1 MPQYKF
7 KALNPDGK
15 LVRGET
21 FAQSEAELTNI
32 LQEAKLDLLS
42 CSQTQHFYQ
51 FRIRKL
57 SDRDLVFMCI
67 HFHELES
74 AGVPLLD
81 SVADLR
87 DSAESDSLK
96 ALMIDV
102 YESLKNGDLLSQ
114 AFSRHERIFDPIFI
128 GLVKAGE
135 KTGNFAESF
144 RQLEEHYKWLL
155 DLKQSLKRA
164 LIYPISMVVIMVFII
179 IMMMIF
185 VVPQLTSFLESQEIP
200 LPVYT
205 KVLIVV
211 STFLLNYWLHLL
223 IFIILFILF
232 VKTSGNLLSGAKYI
246 IDYIKINSP
255 VFGKLLKKIEIARF
269 CRFFSITYS
278 SGMNV
283 TESLQI
289 CQNVITNSVIR
300 ENLKF
305 VEKSVTEGESL
316 TRSLKATGEFPSLVI
331 RMFRIG
337 EEGGNLASTLQ
348 NINHF
353 YDKEVKNTVSALIA
367 IIQPALTV
375 VVGMILLWITVAI
388 FGPIYGNFN
397 F

>member
-15 LVRGET
+15 VVKGET
-21 FAQSEAELTNI
+21 FAQNESELTTI

-42 CSQTQHFYQ
+42 CSQTQRFYQ

-57 SDRDLVFMCI
+57 SHRDLIFMCI

-96 ALMIDV
+96 ALMIDI
-102 YESLKNGDLLSQ
+102 YESLKNGALLSE
-114 AFSRHERIFDPIFI
+114 AFARHERIFDPIFI

-144 RQLEEHYKWLL
+144 RQLEDHYKWLL
-155 DLKQSLKRA
+155 ELKQGLKRA
-164 LIYPISMVVIMVFII
+164 LIYPVSMMIIMLFII
-179 IMMMIF
+179 VMMMIF
-185 VVPQLTSFLESQEIP
+185 VVPQLTSFLRSQDIP
-200 LPVYT
+200 LPGYT
-205 KVLIVV
+205 KVLIAV
-211 STFLLNYWLHLL
+211 STFLLNYWVHLL
-223 IFIILFILF
+223 VFFALF
-232 VKTSGNLLSGAKYI
+232 VISIKTSGNLLSGAKYV
-246 IDYIKINSP
+246 IDCIKINLP
-255 VFGKLLKKIEIARF
+255 VFGKLVKKIEIARF
-269 CRFFSITYS
+269 CRFFAITYS

-305 VEKSVTEGESL
+305 VEKSVNEGESL

-337 EEGGNLASTLQ
+337 EEGGNLVSTLQ

-367 IIQPALTV
+367 IIQPLLTV
-375 VVGMILLWITVAI
+375 VVGMVLLWVTVSI
-388 FGPIYGNFN
+388 FGPIYGSFS